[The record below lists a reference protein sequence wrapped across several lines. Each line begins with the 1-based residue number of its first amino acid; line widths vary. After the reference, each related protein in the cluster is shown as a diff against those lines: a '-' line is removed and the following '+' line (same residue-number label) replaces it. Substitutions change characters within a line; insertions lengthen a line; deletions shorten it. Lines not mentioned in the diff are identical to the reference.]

1 MSRSLFSL
9 FVALT
14 ATVSC
19 SHGSSSPTTTAPA
32 PNARVTRPPGAVWP
46 DEGVATWAPRP
57 TGPDITA
64 NDLRTRLYQISDDS
78 MQGRRIGELGDYK
91 ATAYIASEFQRLG
104 LKPAGEGGT
113 YFQNLPYGVVK
124 VDSTVARLIAAGNPA
139 VAGSEWIPAAPAAA
153 SHIVGDANV
162 TSANAV
168 FAGRWGDTTA
178 ALDANAVRGKVAIFT
193 YSPSR
198 GGRGGAAGG
207 GRGGFGAVRDPRA
220 ADAGA
225 ALILVASTDSAPRG
239 IVASAFASRPG
250 MRPDPSLAGAPAAAI
265 SASLA
270 EKIFGRPL
278 GQVTTGTTGA
288 PVSANWSNVFTPSKY
303 AARNVVAILP
313 GSDPKR
319 ATEYVLLSAHNDH
332 VGMLPRPVEH
342 DSVRAFNRVMRPQGA
357 NDRPGAPTAA
367 QQKTID
373 SLIAYARSIRPPRP
387 DSINNGAD
395 DDGSGTVVLLEVAE
409 KFATEHPAR
418 SIIFVSHTG
427 EEAGLLGSKWFVDH
441 PTIPL
446 DSIAAAHNMDMVG
459 KGRASDVKFGGPS
472 SVQTLGSRRL
482 SKQFGDIIDSVNAT
496 LPEPM
501 TIDHSWDVP
510 SNPLNRFCRSDQV
523 NYVHANVPVTY
534 FSTGYSIDY
543 HQVTDEARYIDFDHM
558 ARLARFMHAVMSA
571 IANRQD
577 RPAISGPDPSYP
589 ACR

>member
-1 MSRSLFSL
+1 MRFSTTSSLIL
-9 FVALT
+9 IAI
-14 ATVSC
+14 AAPGC
-19 SHGSSSPTTTAPA
+19 GRGSSAPSPTQVNAPTAST
-32 PNARVTRPPGAVWP
+32 NRPPGAVWP
-46 DEGVATWAPRP
+46 DEGPATWAPRP
-57 TGPDITA
+57 TVTDITA

-78 MQGRRIGELGDYK
+78 MQGRRIGELGNFK
-91 ATAYIASEFQRLG
+91 TTTYIASEFKRLG
-104 LKPAGEGGT
+104 LKPAGDSGA
-113 YFQNLPYGVVK
+113 YFQNIPYGTLK
-124 VDSTVARLIAAGNPA
+124 VDSTVARLIAAGAPA
-139 VAGSEWIPAAPAAA
+139 IAGSEWLPAASAAGPRIA
-153 SHIVGDANV
+153 NDANV
-162 TSANAV
+162 TDANAV

-178 ALDANAVRGKVAIFT
+178 ALDESAIRGKVAVFV
-193 YSPSR
+193 YNPPR
-198 GGRGGAAGG
+198 AGRGG
-207 GRGGFGAVRDPRA
+207 GRGALGAVRDQRA
-220 ADAGA
+220 SNAGA
-225 ALILVASTDSAPRG
+225 ALILVASTDSTPGA
-239 IVASAFASRPG
+239 IVSSAFATRPG
-250 MRPDPSLAGAPAAAI
+250 MRPGQPNGSPAAAI

-270 EKIFGRPL
+270 EKIFGRRLNQLAP
-278 GQVTTGTTGA
+278 GATGA
-288 PVSANWSNVFTPSKY
+288 PVSASWTNQFTLSKY
-303 AARNVVAILP
+303 ASRNVIAILP
-313 GSDPKR
+313 GSDPAR

-332 VGMLPRPVEH
+332 IGMLPRPVDH
-342 DSVRAFNRVMRPQGA
+342 DSLRAFDRIMRPQGA
-357 NDRPGAPTAA
+357 NDRPGPPSAA
-367 QQKTID
+367 QQHQID

-409 KFATEHPAR
+409 KFASEHPAR
-418 SIIFVSHTG
+418 SIIFVSHQG

-459 KGRASDVKFGGPS
+459 KGRASDVKFGGPA

-543 HQVTDEARYIDFDHM
+543 HEPTDEPRYIDYDHM
-558 ARLARFMHAVMSA
+558 TRLARFMHGVMFA
-571 IANRQD
+571 IANRKD

-589 ACR
+589 PCR